1 MRTGTKLSAHAAAAL
16 AAATKNQPVA
26 LAIALASRLR
36 SKGDHERVMRNSP
49 ATIDLVCALALY
61 LRANPL
67 ACDSLEGIGRWW
79 LAAHAVSREELEHA
93 LAWMMEH
100 GLVEEIAAADG
111 RLRYR
116 RCGADSL
123 LQAAIEAHCRPGAT
137 RH

>member
-1 MRTGTKLSAHAAAAL
+1 
-16 AAATKNQPVA
+16 
-26 LAIALASRLR
+26 
-36 SKGDHERVMRNSP
+36 MRNSP
-49 ATIDLVCALALY
+49 STIDVVCVLALY

-79 LAAHAVSREELEHA
+79 LAAHAVPREELELA
-93 LAWMMEH
+93 LDCMMEQ

-116 RCGADSL
+116 RCANDAL
-123 LQAAIEAHCRPGAT
+123 LQAAIDEYCDLQGT